1 MVPAAPPPD
10 RRTKIEGPSSDPL
23 AVGAG
28 VGAVEGPE
36 AGWGGAENEG
46 GDGIPTGSPGAT
58 APGASGKG
66 GAEDT
71 VEAERV
77 GSGIAEG
84 SGAFGFPKRR
94 PKIEGFSGSGAPSIA
109 AAITSLVEPGSGEG
123 AGLGG
128 FEAASAFIAEISG
141 SLAAGGARAPEYGF
155 GTGSPPISAFSFDL
169 KRPSHPVFCSGRSGD
184 EPDITGAGRES
195 LTDRPVE
202 AFSKVGT

>member
-1 MVPAAPPPD
+1 M
-10 RRTKIEGPSSDPL
+10 
-23 AVGAG
+23 AVGAD
-28 VGAVEGPE
+28 VGAVEGTE

-58 APGASGKG
+58 APGARGNG

-71 VEAERV
+71 VGAEMF
-77 GSGIAEG
+77 GSDITEG

-94 PKIEGFSGSGAPSIA
+94 PKIEVFSGSEAPSVA
-109 AAITSLVEPGSGEG
+109 AAIASLVEPGSGVGAEVEG

-128 FEAASAFIAEISG
+128 LEAASAFIAEISG

-155 GTGSPPISAFSFDL
+155 GRGSPPISAFSFDL

-202 AFSKVGT
+202 AFSKAGT